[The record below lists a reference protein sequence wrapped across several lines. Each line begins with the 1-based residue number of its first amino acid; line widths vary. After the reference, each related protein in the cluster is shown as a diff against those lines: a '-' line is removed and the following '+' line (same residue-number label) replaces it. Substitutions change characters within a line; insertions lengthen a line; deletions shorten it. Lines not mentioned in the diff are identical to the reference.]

1 MQARQVPIGGHGFIV
16 EVDELCLG
24 HVDSRDDA
32 PYEGPKRKNSKV
44 LHGEWRGAVVRG
56 EGKVVLSELPTKSRL
71 GPVSAEEVLPNVA
84 KYIKEDSIL
93 MTDGLKAYRVINES
107 EARWKELLGWNA
119 SQMDGFFFET

>member
-1 MQARQVPIGGHGFIV
+1 MLGACRQG
-16 EVDELCLG
+16 
-24 HVDSRDDA
+24 DA
-32 PYEGPKRKNSKV
+32 PYEGPRRKNSKV